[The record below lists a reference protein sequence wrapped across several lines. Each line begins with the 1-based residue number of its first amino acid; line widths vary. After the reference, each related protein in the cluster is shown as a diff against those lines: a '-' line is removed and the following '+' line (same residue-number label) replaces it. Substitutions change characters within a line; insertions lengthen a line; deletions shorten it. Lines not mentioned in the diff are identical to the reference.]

1 MKKDIETILR
11 SMKEVRMDVGEK
23 AAMKKRLLDAIDP
36 AESRV
41 SSASWYSLFWSHQFR
56 VAYAVLFITLSVSS
70 GVVFAAENA
79 LPGDVLY
86 AVKTK
91 VTERVERAFV
101 AAAPETQARFETKL
115 VERRLQE
122 AEKLDKKETF
132 KEETKKIA
140 KEEIE
145 KQAEK
150 AESAFEKVRIARK
163 PSKSSEP
170 DVNED
175 ATIMQMS
182 TFSAPQ
188 APAPEEN
195 SNAKMN
201 AKRNFREIEAED
213 SDDRGESSR
222 KGRDSRDDK
231 KGGDDDKDL
240 DLEKVFEKHKEII
253 KKLDIRKNNRSHGE
267 D

>member
-1 MKKDIETILR
+1 
-11 SMKEVRMDVGEK
+11 MKEVRMDASEK
-23 AAMKKRLLDAIDP
+23 AAMKKRLLERIGP
-36 AESRV
+36 EGSLV
-41 SSASWYSLFWSHQFR
+41 SSVSWYRLLWSHQLK
-56 VAYAVLFITLSVSS
+56 VVYAVLFITLSVGSS
-70 GVVFAAENA
+70 VVFAAEQA
-79 LPGDVLY
+79 LPGDILY
-86 AVKTK
+86 AVKTQ

-122 AEKLDKKETF
+122 AEKLDKKEAF

-150 AESAFEKVRIARK
+150 AEKAFEKVRIARK
-163 PSKSSEP
+163 PSNKSPEP
-170 DVNED
+170 DDED
-175 ATIMQMS
+175 AATMQMS
-182 TFSAPQ
+182 TFSTPQ
-188 APAPEEN
+188 APVSEEN
-195 SNAKMN
+195 SNAKMDV
-201 AKRNFREIEAED
+201 KRNSREIEAKD

-222 KGRDSRDDK
+222 KGRDSQDDK
-231 KGGDDDKDL
+231 RGRDDDKDL